1 MQQQTLL
8 ALLLLALTAL
18 AAVGGGMKPREPFT
32 EHEDESGMPMPEE
45 PPVENGDA
53 VAENGEP
60 VVMEEEEPVVMEGE
74 DDEDGP
80 VEGFTGNMYAGF

>member
-32 EHEDESGMPMPEE
+32 EDEDEDESSMPMPEE
-45 PPVENGDA
+45 SPVENGDA

-60 VVMEEEEPVVMEGE
+60 VVMEETNQEPVVME
-74 DDEDGP
+74 DSF

>member
-32 EHEDESGMPMPEE
+32 EDEDGDGENPVMKESP
-45 PPVENGDA
+45 
-53 VAENGEP
+53 
-60 VVMEEEEPVVMEGE
+60 VMEG
-74 DDEDGP
+74 DK
-80 VEGFTGNMYAGF
+80 VAGNKNLL

>member
-18 AAVGGGMKPREPFT
+18 AAVGGGMKPREPFV
-32 EHEDESGMPMPEE
+32 EHEDDEDESGMPMPEE
-45 PPVENGDA
+45 PPVDNGDA

-60 VVMEEEEPVVMEGE
+60 EGGDVEGGNVEGE
-74 DDEDGP
+74 NGD
-80 VEGFTGNMYAGF
+80 VEGFTGSMYAGF